1 VLEQLRLRTAR
12 FGLDVIMINVW
23 ENTDPREEA
32 ANFAAVWDI
41 GATVLLDGTGE
52 YAARLGITGVPTNVL
67 VDEHGVVRAVGDTTP
82 AELHAA
88 VRELLGED

>member
-1 VLEQLRLRTAR
+1 
-12 FGLDVIMINVW
+12 MINIW
-23 ENTDPREEA
+23 ENADPRQEA

-52 YAARLGITGVPTNVL
+52 YAARLGIRGVPTNVL
-67 VDEHGVVRAVGDTTP
+67 VDGRGVVRAVGGTTP

-88 VRELLGED
+88 VEALLAQE